1 MDWLDDVGLVTLPS
15 GVRVR
20 GRRLSAPASPAD
32 FALVLADGP
41 VPPWEHRRLAWPDF
55 GVPADRD
62 DALDA
67 LRDALDRAR
76 SGDRVEAACAGGRGR
91 TGTALAALAILDG
104 LPARAA
110 VRLVRSTYSR
120 LAIETPGQIRWL
132 RHLP

>member
-20 GRRLSAPASPAD
+20 GRRLSAAASPAD
-32 FALVLADGP
+32 FTLVLADGP
-41 VPPWEHRRLAWPDF
+41 VPPWVHRRVAWPDF

-62 DALDA
+62 DAIDA

-76 SGDRVEAACAGGRGR
+76 SGARVEAACAGGRGR

-110 VRLVRSTYSR
+110 VRLIRSTYSR
-120 LAIETPGQIRWL
+120 LAIETPGQLLWL
-132 RHLP
+132 RRLP